1 MTDAISYRLDRVA
14 YLSDGISL
22 ASPVLSFG
30 GGLIIEARD
39 LNNVPIPG
47 AIYKISPNPSGA
59 STPLTIADGA
69 YVSPNGDYDSY
80 AGANNNGNVIVT
92 HVPFG
97 SYQINMTTIP
107 QDIMYLETLQ
117 YTHFMQPTLMELP
130 YSEWFQLLLYYLT

>member
-1 MTDAISYRLDRVA
+1 MGQKQSKLSDSFTMTDSMSWRLDRVA

-47 AIYKISPNPSGA
+47 AIYRVSPNPSGA

-69 YVSPNGDYDSY
+69 YVCSKWR
-80 AGANNNGNVIVT
+80 
-92 HVPFG
+92 
-97 SYQINMTTIP
+97 
-107 QDIMYLETLQ
+107 L
-117 YTHFMQPTLMELP
+117 
-130 YSEWFQLLLYYLT
+130 